1 MYSNMKQ
8 CGHVLLASAT
18 VPRRSTNP
26 KLDLSLKCLLSP
38 PCRMLEEKLAKNFR
52 QRYLSANHHKEN
64 ISCKIVCLRL
74 LFNGLYS
81 WQTTN
86 PDQIHKTTTSQKQR
100 RKSMHSHFRI
110 SWDYDTGMIK
120 GRIDTC
126 SMEGRSCD
134 QYFIENQRGSLLLVS
149 NQHWVVSF

>member
-1 MYSNMKQ
+1 MNSNMKQ

-18 VPRRSTNP
+18 VPRRSANP
-26 KLDLSLKCLLSP
+26 KLDLSLKCPLSP
-38 PCRMLEEKLAKNFR
+38 PRRMLEEKLAKI
-52 QRYLSANHHKEN
+52 LGN
-64 ISCKIVCLRL
+64 IISVPTTIKKMSVARL
-74 LFNGLYS
+74 CVYGSLFNGLHS

-126 SMEGRSCD
+126 STEGRSCD
-134 QYFIENQRGSLLLVS
+134 QYFTENQRGSLLSVS
-149 NQHWVVSF
+149 NRHWVASF